1 MLRSDF
7 CDYSYAYIVVKELI
21 TVEGTNDA
29 NKRNKNLTSKNNASF
44 RLCISKIN
52 NTLIDNAEEVNIVI
66 LINNLLEYS
75 ENYSMTS
82 GRLWNYDRDEI
93 NDSANENN
101 DGNNYR
107 INNNKTTASKSFK
120 YKTKITGRTPN
131 DNNMLVREVVVPL
144 KYLTN
149 VWRSLD
155 LFFINS
161 EIELDL
167 KWTKNCVIS
176 EISITSVV
184 AGN

>member
-1 MLRSDF
+1 
-7 CDYSYAYIVVKELI
+7 
-21 TVEGTNDA
+21 
-29 NKRNKNLTSKNNASF
+29 
-44 RLCISKIN
+44 
-52 NTLIDNAEEVNIVI
+52 
-66 LINNLLEYS
+66 
-75 ENYSMTS
+75 
-82 GRLWNYDRDEI
+82 
-93 NDSANENN
+93 
-101 DGNNYR
+101 
-107 INNNKTTASKSFK
+107 
-120 YKTKITGRTPN
+120 
-131 DNNMLVREVVVPL
+131 MLVREAVVPL